1 MNEKRRAEDLSIG
14 LCMLSWTG
22 AGEELRMGE
31 GGRGGFYIL
40 LLGGYR
46 GMILEKEPA
55 LDL

>member
-40 LLGGYR
+40 LLGGI